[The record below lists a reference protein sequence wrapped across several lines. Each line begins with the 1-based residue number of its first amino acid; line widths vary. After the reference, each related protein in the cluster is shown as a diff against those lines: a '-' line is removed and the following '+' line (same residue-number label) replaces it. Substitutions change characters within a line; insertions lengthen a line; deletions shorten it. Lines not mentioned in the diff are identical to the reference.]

1 MKSVYKTE
9 EETKSLLNQQVFLL
23 ENSLMKNH
31 YSLTDVGE
39 LVPGS
44 IMVQDMKA
52 LQVTYMNNW
61 GCEAL
66 NHSMEEIKEMGKGYY
81 EKFFLEKETRR
92 IMPDVLEYFNQED
105 NTALYSFF
113 QQVRTG
119 SRMELRWYYTVCKF
133 LRDDKCNNNLK
144 LIFISNPVSGMG
156 LMVNKVNKLLDENIF
171 VAKNYKKFVLL
182 TKREKEIISFL
193 GEGKTTNN
201 IANTL
206 FISPYT
212 VSTHRKN
219 ISSKLNISSFSELLK
234 FAAAFE
240 LIK

>member
-9 EETKSLLNQQVFLL
+9 EETKSFLNQQVFLL
-23 ENSLMKNH
+23 ENSLMKN
-31 YSLTDVGE
+31 YCSLTDVGE
-39 LVPGS
+39 LLPGS

-61 GCEAL
+61 GCEVL
-66 NHSMEEIKEMGKGYY
+66 NHSMEEIKEMGKAYY
-81 EKFFLEKETRR
+81 ENFFLEEETRR
-92 IMPDVLEYFNQED
+92 IMPDVLEYFHQED
-105 NTALYSFF
+105 NTAVYSFF

-119 SRMELRWYYTVCKF
+119 SKMELYWYYTVCKF
-133 LRDDKCNNNLK
+133 LRDEKCTNHLK

-156 LMVNKVNKLLDENIF
+156 LMVNKVNKLSDENLF
-171 VAKNYKKFVLL
+171 VAKNYKRFVLL
-182 TKREKEIISFL
+182 TKREKEIVSFL
-193 GEGKTTNN
+193 AEGKTTNN
-201 IANTL
+201 IADTL

-219 ISSKLNISSFSELLK
+219 ISSKLNINSLSELLK

-240 LIK
+240 LIE